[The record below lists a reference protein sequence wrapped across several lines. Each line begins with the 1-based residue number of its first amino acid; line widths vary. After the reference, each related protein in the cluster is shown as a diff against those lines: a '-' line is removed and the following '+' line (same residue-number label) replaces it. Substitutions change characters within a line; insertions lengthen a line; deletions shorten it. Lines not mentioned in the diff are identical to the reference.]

1 MRLLVFIFFF
11 PIFLKAQEIK
21 LLSQDSLTAKYDVFW
36 GKDVVGCTYFSKQ
49 NDVFKVCDNHVANFT
64 SNLGGKLT
72 NVDVFN
78 SLNVFLFYKNTNTI
92 VVLDKQTNPIKSVT
106 STAILFD
113 FVTPASQND
122 FWFYDNFTQKIG
134 LYNLNTDSHRMISN
148 IIQNKIIYA
157 HSDYNSF
164 YWIDDTFTYYSIDK
178 FGKIKNLGVVPTF
191 EQISFD
197 SFDKWLLLK
206 ENQIWF
212 YDYNQKKLKAL
223 HIEEKIIKN
232 FCFKDGI
239 LAIFTENLIRN
250 YQLKFE

>member
-1 MRLLVFIFFF
+1 MRFLVFIFFF
-11 PIFLKAQEIK
+11 PIFLNAQEIK
-21 LLSQDSLTAKYDVFW
+21 LLSQDTLPSTYDVFW

-49 NDVFKVCDNHVANFT
+49 NELFKVCQDHVVNFT

-72 NVDVFN
+72 NVDTFN

-106 STAILFD
+106 SSTILFD

-148 IIQNKIIYA
+148 VIQNKIIYA

-164 YWIDDTFTYYSIDK
+164 YWIDENYNYYAINK
-178 FGKIKNLGVVPTF
+178 FGKIKNLGKLPVF
-191 EQISFD
+191 NQIAFD
-197 SFDKWLLLK
+197 TFDKWLILK

-212 YDYNQKKLKAL
+212 YDYNQKKIKAL
-223 HIEEKIIKN
+223 QLEEKIIKN